1 LNSNIKYRSIVGI
14 CVKRIMQQWTFS
26 FLKNR
31 KTSTHTS
38 EISFDILDFE
48 LSARINFNGKKYKS
62 DGFSESGDD
71 ILNGKI
77 FIDFK
82 INKEDLPK
90 MWSEIYFDLID
101 VMRHEIE
108 HLLQS
113 GYNKK
118 KDKYFKDDSKERVKI
133 NKGLLP
139 SYRYL
144 LLPKEID
151 ANLYGLKLKAQ
162 KKKQSFLEII
172 NKHLDSCEIS
182 EEEREK
188 VLREW
193 RKRAIKLG
201 GLPKF

>member
-1 LNSNIKYRSIVGI
+1 MR
-14 CVKRIMQQWTFS
+14 QWTSS

-31 KTSTHTS
+31 KTSSHES
-38 EISFDILDFE
+38 DISFDILDFE
-48 LSARINFNGKKYKS
+48 LTARINFNSKKYKS
-62 DGFSESGDD
+62 DGFSDAGDE

-77 FIDFK
+77 FVDFR
-82 INKEDLPK
+82 INKQDLPK
-90 MWSEIYFDLID
+90 MWSTIYFDLVD
-101 VMRHEIE
+101 VVRHEIE
-108 HLLQS
+108 HLLQA
-113 GYNKK
+113 GYNQKV
-118 KDKYFKDDSKERVKI
+118 DKHFKDDSKEREKI

-139 SYRYL
+139 AYKYL

-172 NKHLDSCEIS
+172 NIHLDSCEIN

-188 VLREW
+188 ILYAW
-193 RKRAIKLG
+193 RKRATKLG

>member
-1 LNSNIKYRSIVGI
+1 
-14 CVKRIMQQWTFS
+14 MQRWTYS
-26 FLKNR
+26 FLKDR
-31 KTSTHTS
+31 KTSSHES
-38 EISFDILDFE
+38 EILFSILDFE
-48 LSARINFNGKKYKS
+48 LCAKINFNSKKYKT
-62 DGFSESGDD
+62 DGYSEAGDE

-77 FIDFK
+77 FIYFK

-90 MWSEIYFDLID
+90 MWSEIYFDLVD
-101 VMRHEIE
+101 VVRHEIE

-113 GYNKK
+113 GYNRKS
-118 KDKYFKDDSKERVKI
+118 DKYFKDDSKEREKI
-133 NKGLLP
+133 NNGLLP
-139 SYRYL
+139 AYKYL
-144 LLPKEID
+144 LLPKEVD

-172 NKHLDSCEIS
+172 NKHLDSCEIN

>member
-1 LNSNIKYRSIVGI
+1 
-14 CVKRIMQQWTFS
+14 
-26 FLKNR
+26 
-31 KTSTHTS
+31 
-38 EISFDILDFE
+38 
-48 LSARINFNGKKYKS
+48 
-62 DGFSESGDD
+62 
-71 ILNGKI
+71 
-77 FIDFK
+77 
-82 INKEDLPK
+82 